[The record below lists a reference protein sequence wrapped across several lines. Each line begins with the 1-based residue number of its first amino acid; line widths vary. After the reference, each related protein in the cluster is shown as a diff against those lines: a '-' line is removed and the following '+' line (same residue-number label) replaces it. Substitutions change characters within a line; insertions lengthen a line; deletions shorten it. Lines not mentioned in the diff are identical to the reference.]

1 MKKKL
6 KQIICTQMLL
16 VMSILSIGCKNNPT
30 VETGETVSNRE
41 TISTEIKNTNVSTEN
56 NTVSIGEVKSVRY
69 SGYKDYYYTSVDGKA
84 YLFDTTGKIIKT
96 YAYGEVCPTEFFDG
110 IAIKKMVDTA
120 HNNGY
125 YVITDYDGNV
135 ITSKYVSSADRFF
148 KIYNLNDEPL
158 IAAFVFNDTATTSE
172 GQVVFKTKDGK
183 DKYVFS
189 TEDDNM
195 KSNGIDVSYL
205 KNTDTSLSYMGDG
218 MVYLHNW
225 YKNSYFLNL
234 ETKEIFKDTF
244 NAHGDYINGYLS
256 FNGNGGCGIVDT
268 HGNNIMKSDMPRLQ
282 CIYSQGLY
290 YNCTDNKF
298 YNIEGECVIDL
309 SQYDVKNPYKW
320 SGTNDDRI
328 KRYVFDENGICSI
341 TINNPSG
348 KEYNGLINT
357 KGEWLIEL
365 QTDSI
370 SYFTSIGNNR
380 LILNTKTGYMAYDIT
395 TKEYIGKSIDIIT
408 NDMLYGYHDGTVV
421 YVTNGEIYSY
431 NFKTEKEDKIIL
443 HK

>member
-268 HGNNIMKSDMPRLQ
+268 HGNNIMKSD
-282 CIYSQGLY
+282 
-290 YNCTDNKF
+290 
-298 YNIEGECVIDL
+298 
-309 SQYDVKNPYKW
+309 
-320 SGTNDDRI
+320 
-328 KRYVFDENGICSI
+328 
-341 TINNPSG
+341 
-348 KEYNGLINT
+348 
-357 KGEWLIEL
+357 
-365 QTDSI
+365 
-370 SYFTSIGNNR
+370 
-380 LILNTKTGYMAYDIT
+380 A
-395 TKEYIGKSIDIIT
+395 
-408 NDMLYGYHDGTVV
+408 
-421 YVTNGEIYSY
+421 
-431 NFKTEKEDKIIL
+431 
-443 HK
+443 